1 MLDFYICNGYTKSTE
16 IVKRYTNPDE
26 LFLDSRK
33 GECLL

>member
-1 MLDFYICNGYTKSTE
+1 MLDFYIYNGYTKSTE